1 MHNGVRYM
9 ADNFEGS
16 TEVID
21 KEVIASLRELQ
32 DEGEPDII
40 IELSDLFFENAP
52 GKIQAIRTA
61 IDKGD
66 AKALHVAAHSLKSSS
81 SYLGATKLSAMAKE
95 LENMGRA
102 GSVEGAKEKLERL
115 ELEYDR
121 VRTALEVER
130 EG

>member
-1 MHNGVRYM
+1 M

-16 TEVID
+16 SEVID
-21 KEVIASLRELQ
+21 KDVIASLRELQ

-52 GKIQAIRTA
+52 VKIQAIRTA
-61 IDKGD
+61 IEKGD

-102 GSVEGAKEKLERL
+102 GTLEGAKEKLDML
-115 ELEYDR
+115 ESEYER
-121 VRTALEVER
+121 VRSALEVER
-130 EG
+130 KGKAS

>member
-1 MHNGVRYM
+1 M
-9 ADNFEGS
+9 ADNSEGS
-16 TEVID
+16 TEVLD

-40 IELSDLFFENAP
+40 VELSDLFFENAP

-61 IDKGD
+61 IENGD

-102 GSVEGAKEKLERL
+102 GNLEGANEKLGGL

-121 VRTALEVER
+121 VRSALEVER
-130 EG
+130 KG

>member
-1 MHNGVRYM
+1 M

-61 IDKGD
+61 IEKGD
-66 AKALHVAAHSLKSSS
+66 AKGLHVAAHSLKSSS
-81 SYLGATKLSAMAKE
+81 SYLGATKLSDMAKE

-102 GSVEGAKEKLERL
+102 GSLEGAKEKLGRL
-115 ELEYDR
+115 ESEYER
-121 VRTALEVER
+121 VRSALEVER
-130 EG
+130 KG